1 MEDGSLIELEETP
14 NYLKFEPRLTE
25 NVYFQGTE
33 GERII
38 TEDGLDIINLED
50 ASVPVHHVGYFVSE
64 RNLQIDGGIYFE
76 DGDRIIGEDSTA
88 FMQEGL
94 SESGISSLCTS
105 RLNL

>member
-1 MEDGSLIELEETP
+1 MLSKTTPELPCENATVDVPEVIVVVLISV
-14 NYLKFEPRLTE
+14 NEPRLTE

-64 RNLQIDGGIYFE
+64 RNTQIDGGIYSRI
-76 DGDRIIGEDSTA
+76 DRSKRELLGC
-88 FMQEGL
+88 L
-94 SESGISSLCTS
+94 
-105 RLNL
+105 